1 MTGPYMLGRV
11 DGDLLRS
18 APASAQTVLILGDY
32 RWDGNPYIGTW
43 LDTVLAS
50 LCIKDHCKGSM
61 ANIHVWDRT
70 MEEEEL
76 RQKTSCSQ
84 TVEDQ
89 GSLVNHRCVDIIGYN
104 I

>member
-1 MTGPYMLGRV
+1 MGRQPLYRHV
-11 DGDLLRS
+11 AGYS
-18 APASAQTVLILGDY
+18 AGVI
-32 RWDGNPYIGTW
+32 
-43 LDTVLAS
+43 
-50 LCIKDHCKGSM
+50 IKTITGSM

-89 GSLVNHRCVDIIGYN
+89 GSLVNHR
-104 I
+104 

>member
-1 MTGPYMLGRV
+1 MARY
-11 DGDLLRS
+11 S
-18 APASAQTVLILGDY
+18 AGVI
-32 RWDGNPYIGTW
+32 
-43 LDTVLAS
+43 
-50 LCIKDHCKGSM
+50 IKTITGSM

-89 GSLVNHRCVDIIGYN
+89 GSLVNHRCVDILSLILCHIY
-104 I
+104 IYTYKISIHICKIKK

>member
-43 LDTVLAS
+43 LDTVTS
-50 LCIKDHCKGSM
+50 IIIKSVAGSM

-89 GSLVNHRCVDIIGYN
+89 GSLVNHRCVDICRLKQ
-104 I
+104 

>member
-1 MTGPYMLGRV
+1 MASY
-11 DGDLLRS
+11 S
-18 APASAQTVLILGDY
+18 AGVI
-32 RWDGNPYIGTW
+32 
-43 LDTVLAS
+43 
-50 LCIKDHCKGSM
+50 IKTIKGSM

-89 GSLVNHRCVDIIGYN
+89 GSLVNHR
-104 I
+104 

>member
-1 MTGPYMLGRV
+1 
-11 DGDLLRS
+11 
-18 APASAQTVLILGDY
+18 
-32 RWDGNPYIGTW
+32 
-43 LDTVLAS
+43 
-50 LCIKDHCKGSM
+50 M

-89 GSLVNHRCVDIIGYN
+89 GSLVNHRCGDISTRQTKTGMGV
-104 I
+104 

>member
-1 MTGPYMLGRV
+1 
-11 DGDLLRS
+11 
-18 APASAQTVLILGDY
+18 
-32 RWDGNPYIGTW
+32 
-43 LDTVLAS
+43 
-50 LCIKDHCKGSM
+50 M

-89 GSLVNHRCVDIIGYN
+89 GSLVNHRCVDICWLSYLHISAHIYLTTYLPN
-104 I
+104 YICT

>member
-1 MTGPYMLGRV
+1 MRDPVTGPYMLGRV

-50 LCIKDHCKGSM
+50 LYITSIAGSM

-89 GSLVNHRCVDIIGYN
+89 GSLVNHR
-104 I
+104 

>member
-1 MTGPYMLGRV
+1 
-11 DGDLLRS
+11 
-18 APASAQTVLILGDY
+18 
-32 RWDGNPYIGTW
+32 
-43 LDTVLAS
+43 
-50 LCIKDHCKGSM
+50 M

-89 GSLVNHRCVDIIGYN
+89 GSLVNHRCVDISRLSYLHTGSLKIMVAQKLHLRA
-104 I
+104 IKRHQIKF

>member
-1 MTGPYMLGRV
+1 MGWQPLHRHVAGY
-11 DGDLLRS
+11 S
-18 APASAQTVLILGDY
+18 AAVI
-32 RWDGNPYIGTW
+32 
-43 LDTVLAS
+43 
-50 LCIKDHCKGSM
+50 IKTIAGSM

-89 GSLVNHRCVDIIGYN
+89 GSLVNHR
-104 I
+104 

>member
-1 MTGPYMLGRV
+1 
-11 DGDLLRS
+11 
-18 APASAQTVLILGDY
+18 
-32 RWDGNPYIGTW
+32 
-43 LDTVLAS
+43 
-50 LCIKDHCKGSM
+50 M

-89 GSLVNHRCVDIIGYN
+89 GSLVNHR
-104 I
+104 

>member
-1 MTGPYMLGRV
+1 
-11 DGDLLRS
+11 
-18 APASAQTVLILGDY
+18 
-32 RWDGNPYIGTW
+32 
-43 LDTVLAS
+43 
-50 LCIKDHCKGSM
+50 M

-89 GSLVNHRCVDIIGYN
+89 GSLVNHRCVDICRLSYLHIYLTTYLHRSEWKFTGKLVRSIDVAASEARCDRN
-104 I
+104 TVKVPCKILCQ